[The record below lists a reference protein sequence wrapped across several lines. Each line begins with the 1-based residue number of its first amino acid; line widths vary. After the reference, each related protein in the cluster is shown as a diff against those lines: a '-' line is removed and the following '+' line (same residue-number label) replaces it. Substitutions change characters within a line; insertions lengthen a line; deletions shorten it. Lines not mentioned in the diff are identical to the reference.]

1 MGFILEKPIF
11 LQLIPL
17 DSIRD
22 KKMAEEVEQ
31 ERAAIA
37 GARTMEPFTGRKVT
51 IAGRGEPSFLERE
64 DPQNKHRD
72 TTQTAPTTTVTG
84 STESMV

>member
-37 GARTMEPFTGRKVT
+37 GARTVGDGAIYR
-51 IAGRGEPSFLERE
+51 
-64 DPQNKHRD
+64 
-72 TTQTAPTTTVTG
+72 
-84 STESMV
+84 